1 MGMKKQRK
9 VPRTELPED
18 RRSPEGVI
26 PLKESMEIEPQ
37 QHMTLQQCIEAL

>member
-1 MGMKKQRK
+1 MKKKAGNSQK
-9 VPRTELPED
+9 ILPED

-26 PLKESMEIEPQ
+26 PLKESMETEPQ